1 MAETEGAKQVVKDLA
16 EGFSLYA
23 KLSNRLW
30 LSLVTVLAV
39 VVLPETQLTEDG
51 GAITK
56 SLPFG
61 LGIVEKGLFDV
72 LAFFTM
78 CALAVSYSSARANAM
93 LAYDLAHKAIDQIA
107 DPDKSIVTQRQFFDI
122 MSYPTLLRVGPIS
135 VITRLRFKNRKSILL
150 MSSWMYAIV
159 KNMGVIIT
167 YAIPLYAIF
176 YSYYSIAQNLNVWSW
191 VMWVAFGTGMLA
203 SLAMVQVLLS
213 DIVLTLGVFRRL
225 SSSND
230 DT

>member
-1 MAETEGAKQVVKDLA
+1 
-16 EGFSLYA
+16 
-23 KLSNRLW
+23 
-30 LSLVTVLAV
+30 
-39 VVLPETQLTEDG
+39 
-51 GAITK
+51 
-56 SLPFG
+56 
-61 LGIVEKGLFDV
+61 
-72 LAFFTM
+72 
-78 CALAVSYSSARANAM
+78 
-93 LAYDLAHKAIDQIA
+93 
-107 DPDKSIVTQRQFFDI
+107 
-122 MSYPTLLRVGPIS
+122 
-135 VITRLRFKNRKSILL
+135 
-150 MSSWMYAIV
+150 MYAIV